1 LSAWRGRESE
11 QDSSATTRRE
21 ITLSE
26 QGATAQAKDKA
37 QEVAGQAQEK
47 AQEAAGQARDRIR
60 TQIDDRSTKA
70 GEQVSTHAQDLR
82 SVGDSL
88 RQQGKDQPAKLAD
101 QAADRLERAGGWL
114 TQSDAD
120 RIIGDVE
127 DFARKNPWA
136 VMAGG
141 LALGFAASRMLK
153 ASSTDRYNS
162 AQQRTIPATTG
173 DQGRF
178 TRPAS
183 ATTPATTP
191 PPVPVPP
198 PARATPPTT
207 PAAGAGGI

>member
-1 LSAWRGRESE
+1 MT
-11 QDSSATTRRE
+11 D
-21 ITLSE
+21 

-47 AQEAAGQARDRIR
+47 AQEAAGQARDRVR
-60 TQIDDRSTKA
+60 DQVDQRSTQA

-88 RQQGKDQPAKLAD
+88 REQGKEQPAKLAD

-114 TQSDAD
+114 TESDAD
-120 RIIGDVE
+120 RILGDVE

-136 VMAGG
+136 VTAGG

-153 ASSTDRYNS
+153 ASSTQRYSGGNGGTGVPS
-162 AQQRTIPATTG
+162 RPALPPTTG
-173 DQGRF
+173 TGGGDGLGGERF

-191 PPVPVPP
+191 PPIPGGAPV
-198 PARATPPTT
+198 T
-207 PAAGAGGI
+207 GASSQGGSGGI

>member
-1 LSAWRGRESE
+1 MLS
-11 QDSSATTRRE
+11 D
-21 ITLSE
+21 

-60 TQIDDRSTKA
+60 SQIDDRSTRA
-70 GEQVSTHAQDLR
+70 GEQVSTQAQDLR

-101 QAADRLERAGGWL
+101 QAADRLERAGSWL
-114 TQSDAD
+114 TESDAD
-120 RIIGDVE
+120 RILGDVE

-141 LALGFAASRMLK
+141 LAIGFAASRMLK
-153 ASSTDRYNS
+153 ASSRNRYS
-162 AQQRTIPATTG
+162 SSMRSTPRTIPVTTG
-173 DQGRF
+173 DEERF

-183 ATTPATTP
+183 AATTP
-191 PPVPVPP
+191 PPVSGGASGMPGPP
-198 PARATPPTT
+198 TTPTT
-207 PAAGAGGI
+207 PAAGPGGL

>member
-1 LSAWRGRESE
+1 MS
-11 QDSSATTRRE
+11 D
-21 ITLSE
+21 
-26 QGATAQAKDKA
+26 QGTTAQAKDKA

-47 AQEAAGQARDRIR
+47 AQEAAGQARNRVR
-60 TQIDDRSTKA
+60 EQIDQRSTQA
-70 GEQVSTHAQDLR
+70 GDQVRTHASNLR

-88 RQQGKDQPAKLAD
+88 REQGQDQPAKLAD

-114 TQSDAD
+114 SESDAD
-120 RIIGDVE
+120 RILSDVE

-153 ASSTDRYNS
+153 ASSTERYNNPALS
-162 AQQRTIPATTG
+162 SSRPSIPQTTG
-173 DQGRF
+173 AAGTLGGGDGLGGERF

-191 PPVPVPP
+191 PPAVGGTGVP
-198 PARATPPTT
+198 
-207 PAAGAGGI
+207 GGV

>member
-1 LSAWRGRESE
+1 MS
-11 QDSSATTRRE
+11 D
-21 ITLSE
+21 
-26 QGATAQAKDKA
+26 QGTTAQAKDKA

-47 AQEAAGQARDRIR
+47 AQEAAGQARDRVR
-60 TQIDDRSTKA
+60 EQIDQRSTQA
-70 GEQVSTHAQDLR
+70 GDQVRTHASDLR

-88 RQQGKDQPAKLAD
+88 REQGKEQPAKLAD

-114 TQSDAD
+114 SESDAD
-120 RIIGDVE
+120 RILGDVE

-153 ASSTDRYNS
+153 ASSTQRYSNGVGTS
-162 AQQRTIPATTG
+162 PSRPAIPSTTG
-173 DQGRF
+173 VGDSTTGVGATGDRF

-191 PPVPVPP
+191 PPVPG
-198 PARATPPTT
+198 TGIT
-207 PAAGAGGI
+207 AGGI

>member
-1 LSAWRGRESE
+1 M
-11 QDSSATTRRE
+11 
-21 ITLSE
+21 SE

-47 AQEAAGQARDRIR
+47 AQEAAGQAKSQLRS
-60 TQIDDRSTKA
+60 QIDDRSTQA
-70 GEQVSTHAQDLR
+70 GQKVNTHASDLR

-88 RQQGKDQPAKLAD
+88 REQGKDQPAKLAD

-114 TQSDAD
+114 TNSDGD

-127 DFARKNPWA
+127 DFARRNPWA

-141 LALGFAASRMLK
+141 IALGFAASRMLK
-153 ASSTDRYNS
+153 ASSSERYS
-162 AQQRTIPATTG
+162 SSQYRGTYAGSGYPRTLPPATG
-173 DQGRF
+173 GQERF

-191 PPVPVPP
+191 PPVTPP
-198 PARATPPTT
+198 LPPTSPTT
-207 PAAGAGGI
+207 PATGRGGI

>member
-1 LSAWRGRESE
+1 MS
-11 QDSSATTRRE
+11 D
-21 ITLSE
+21 

-47 AQEAAGQARDRIR
+47 AQEAAGQARDRMR
-60 TQIDDRSTKA
+60 GQIDQRSTQA
-70 GEQVSTHAQDLR
+70 GEQVRTHAGNLR

-88 RQQGKDQPAKLAD
+88 REQGQDQPAKIAD
-101 QAADRLERAGGWL
+101 QAANHLERAGGWL
-114 TQSDAD
+114 TDNDAD
-120 RIIGDVE
+120 RILSDVE

-153 ASSTDRYNS
+153 ASSTERYNN
-162 AQQRTIPATTG
+162 PALSSSRRSLPQTTG
-173 DQGRF
+173 SGTGDMGGGDGVGGERF

-191 PPVPVPP
+191 PP
-198 PARATPPTT
+198 AL
-207 PAAGAGGI
+207 GGTGGV